1 MKLDVDIHLTV
12 GKQGR
17 AFALHA
23 RFESSQDRLVLF
35 GPSGVGKTLTI
46 QAIAGLL
53 APDQG
58 HIRLGER
65 VLLDTARGI
74 DLPARQRRIG
84 YVFQDYALFPH
95 LSVARNIAFGLM
107 PTLPWP
113 TWQMNAAIRRRV
125 DDMMQAL
132 DITGLQDRLPAT
144 LSGGQRQRVAL
155 ARALIRQPELLL
167 LDEPFSAV
175 DAFTRMKLQ
184 DLLTNVVQQHGLTV
198 LLVTH
203 DLDEAVFLSDKVVV
217 LDQVPGPACGTMDI
231 HLARPRLREDDALAR
246 TRTHLLRVLQQ
257 AHAL

>member
-1 MKLDVDIHLTV
+1 MKLDVDIHLRV
-12 GKQGR
+12 GKPGR

-53 APDQG
+53 TPDQG
-58 HIRLGER
+58 HIRLGDR
-65 VLLDTARGI
+65 TLLDTARGI
-74 DLPARQRRIG
+74 DVPTRHRRIG

-113 TWQMNAAIRRRV
+113 MSAAVRGRV

-132 DITGLQDRLPAT
+132 DIAGLHDRLPAT

-167 LDEPFSAV
+167 LDEPFSALDISLRGRV
-175 DAFTRMKLQ
+175 RSELDDIRRRFKVPM
-184 DLLTNVVQQHGLTV
+184 VIIS
-198 LLVTH
+198 H
-203 DLDEAVFLSDKVVV
+203 DLDDVRQFADTLVVYGTGEAGDSGRVAQVAHAPELGHEQV
-217 LDQVPGPACGTMDI
+217 L
-231 HLARPRLREDDALAR
+231 ALAEASV
-246 TRTHLLRVLQQ
+246 HLR
-257 AHAL
+257 HAP